1 MNPLQD
7 TKQEPWDDPGG
18 KGHADQ
24 AFVAGSNTPGIGFM
38 NVHFSRK
45 IFE

>member
-7 TKQEPWDDPGG
+7 TKQEPWDDPG
-18 KGHADQ
+18 Q